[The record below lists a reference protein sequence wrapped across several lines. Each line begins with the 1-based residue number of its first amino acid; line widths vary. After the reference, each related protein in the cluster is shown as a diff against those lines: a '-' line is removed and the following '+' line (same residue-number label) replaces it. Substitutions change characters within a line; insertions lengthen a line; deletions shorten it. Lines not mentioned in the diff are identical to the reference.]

1 MSADVFTP
9 PSPVAAV
16 PAASRAPR
24 RVRAPLLLLPATLV
38 LVVLF
43 LAPLAIFTVYAFF
56 TGGDY
61 EVTHTLTLQNFR
73 DALSDPVARQL
84 TGTAFVVGGFTG
96 VISLLIGVPLGY
108 VIRYRAGRL
117 EYVLLFAVVLGMF
130 ASYLGRIYAWRTI
143 LGDNGP
149 LDQALG
155 SVGLPPASSLL
166 FTRAAVVIALV
177 HIYVP
182 YVVLVAYAAFRNVP
196 AALFE
201 LARDL
206 GAGPVRR
213 WIRVV
218 LPLIAPAAVTA
229 FLYTFVLSAS
239 DYVTPQFLGGTK
251 GNMVGLLIEQQF
263 TQFGNYPYGAAL
275 SLVLLALFLAVYG
288 LLAGLLRA
296 AGLHRVARSF

>member
-1 MSADVFTP
+1 MSADTYLP
-9 PSPVAAV
+9 PSPVAAPSAV
-16 PAASRAPR
+16 PRAR
-24 RVRAPLLLLPATLV
+24 RGARAPLMLLPAT
-38 LVVLF
+38 VVLAVLF
-43 LAPLAIFTVYAFF
+43 VAPVAIFIVYAFF
-56 TGGDY
+56 TGGSY
-61 EVTHTLTLQNFR
+61 EVTHTFTLQNFR
-73 DALSDPVARQL
+73 DALSDPIARQL
-84 TGTAFVVGGFTG
+84 TGSAFLVGGATG
-96 VISLLIGVPLGY
+96 AISLLIGIPVGY

-117 EYVLLFAVVLGMF
+117 EYPLLFAVVLGMF

-155 SVGLPPASSLL
+155 AVGLPPASTLL

-201 LARDL
+201 LAQDL
-206 GAGPVRR
+206 GAGLVRR
-213 WIRVV
+213 WVRVV
-218 LPLIAPAAVTA
+218 LPMIAPAAVTG

-275 SLVLLALFLAVYG
+275 SLILLALFLAVYG

-296 AGLHRVARSF
+296 AGLHRVAATY